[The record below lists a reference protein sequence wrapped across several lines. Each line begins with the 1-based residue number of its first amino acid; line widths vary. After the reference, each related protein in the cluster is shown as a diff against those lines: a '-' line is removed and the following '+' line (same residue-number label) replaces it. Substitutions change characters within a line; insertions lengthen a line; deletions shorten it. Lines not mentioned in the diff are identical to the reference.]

1 MSKEL
6 SQMTLEELWK
16 LFPIFLTKPQDC
28 WKNRYQEEE
37 TRLKSLLTE
46 AFRISHIGSTAVCSI
61 WAKPIIDILIEM
73 PKGHDLA
80 MTGDLLKKNGYLC
93 MSENGERISLNKG
106 YTEHGF
112 ADKVYHLHLRYE
124 GDNDELYFRDYLINF
139 PDIARQYEEMKLSL
153 WKKYEYDRDAYT
165 NAKSDFI
172 IRHTELAKRI
182 YRNRY
187 RTTSVN
193 ETERNDFK

>member
-1 MSKEL
+1 
-6 SQMTLEELWK
+6 MTLEELWK

>member
-28 WKNRYQEEE
+28 WKSQYQEEE
-37 TRLKSLLTE
+37 TRLKSLLSE

-80 MTGDLLKKNGYLC
+80 MTGDLLKKNNYLC
-93 MSENGERISLNKG
+93 MSENGDRISLNKG

-172 IRHTELAKRI
+172 IRHTEQAKRI

-193 ETERNDFK
+193 ETE